1 MSEKH
6 NVFLTSFMKTIPSIN
21 KEILTIINHLGRGS
35 VFTPTQFLKL
45 GNRSAIDKT
54 LSRLAQQGVIRR
66 LAHGIYDYPKTHPQL
81 GVLEPSTD
89 NILALLANSEKLKIQ
104 PSGAYAANLLGLS
117 EQVPMKMVFLTDGTP
132 RHMVI
137 GKREI
142 ILKRTSPRQ
151 METAGRISGLV
162 IQALKYLGKFH
173 LDLELLKR
181 LKSRLNPD
189 DKQQL
194 FSDIEN
200 APGWMA
206 VYLRELAKT

>member
-1 MSEKH
+1 
-6 NVFLTSFMKTIPSIN
+6 MKTAP
-21 KEILTIINHLGRGS
+21 TITEKVLSKVDDLGRGS
-35 VFTPTQFLKL
+35 VFTPGKFLNL
-45 GNRSAIDKT
+45 GSRSAIDKT
-54 LSRLAQQGVIRR
+54 LSRLAQRGVIRR

-81 GVLEPSTD
+81 GILSPSTED
-89 NILALLANSEKLKIQ
+89 ILAALADSEKFKVQ

-117 EQVPMKMVFLTDGTP
+117 DQVPMRIVFLTDGIP
-132 RHMVI
+132 RRVVI

-162 IQALKYLGKFH
+162 IQALKYLGKLH
-173 LDLELLKR
+173 VDPDLLKR
-181 LKSRLNPD
+181 LNSRLKPD

-194 FSDIEN
+194 SSDIEN

-206 VYLRELAKT
+206 VYLKELAKA